1 MNSAWLIHAPQGY
14 GKWPLLQRTANALL
28 CESPQS
34 LAASQGNAG
43 PPQVS
48 LTPTGGGSAS
58 RPWGL
63 SEPEAARLPAALSTY
78 KACGHCASCALLAA
92 GTHPDLLIA
101 APEAMWPELG
111 LNPSEETAPRSET
124 KTASLEIRIEQIRR
138 LNDWSVSTS
147 HRGRAKVA
155 LIYPADALNA
165 AAANA
170 LLKTL
175 EEPPEDVQFL
185 LGAHRLDALLPT
197 IRSRCRLAAL
207 PRPGAAEAQ
216 QQLGGKT
223 EAAGAQQAV
232 LAWSQGAVYQ
242 ANPALGLEWA
252 ESLLD
257 ALSRQA
263 ARPQSSTLPP
273 PPDQAAG
280 VASLLKIGSDL
291 QRVQVGAPPLYLP
304 QKLSAL
310 TALAQRIAPLK
321 LADALD
327 GWRQKQ
333 RLAGFPLNQ
342 ALASD
347 ALLLEF
353 AQLFSRGD

>member
-34 LAASQGNAG
+34 LTS
-43 PPQVS
+43 
-48 LTPTGGGSAS
+48 
-58 RPWGL
+58 
-63 SEPEAARLPAALSTY
+63 SEREAARLPAVLSTY

-111 LNPSEETAPRSET
+111 LNPSEEAAPRSET
-124 KTASLEIRIEQIRR
+124 KTASQEIRIEQIRR

-155 LIYPADALNA
+155 LVYPVDALNA

-197 IRSRCRLAAL
+197 IRSRCRLVAL

-216 QQLGGKT
+216 QQLGGT
-223 EAAGAQQAV
+223 AGAQQAV

-263 ARPQSSTLPP
+263 ASPQSSTLPP

-304 QKLSAL
+304 QKLPAL
-310 TALAQRIAPLK
+310 TAIAQRIAPLK
-321 LADALD
+321 LAHALD

>member
-1 MNSAWLIHAPQGY
+1 MSSAWLIHAPQGY

-34 LAASQGNAG
+34 LTASE
-43 PPQVS
+43 
-48 LTPTGGGSAS
+48 
-58 RPWGL
+58 R
-63 SEPEAARLPAALSTY
+63 EAARLPAALSTD

-111 LNPSEETAPRSET
+111 LSPTEEAAPRSET

-155 LIYPADALNA
+155 LVYPVDALGA

-207 PRPGAAEAQ
+207 PRPGAAEVQ
-216 QQLGGKT
+216 QQLGG
-223 EAAGAQQAV
+223 AAGVQQTV
-232 LAWSQGAVYQ
+232 LAWCQGAVYQ
-242 ANPALGLEWA
+242 TNPAQGLEWA

-263 ARPQSSTLPP
+263 ASPQSSTLPP
-273 PPDQAAG
+273 PPDQTAG

-291 QRVQVGAPPLYLP
+291 QRVQTGAPPLYLP
-304 QKLSAL
+304 QKSPTL

-321 LADALD
+321 LADTLGD
-327 GWRQKQ
+327 WRKKQ

-353 AQLFSRGD
+353 AQLFSQGD